1 MTNSRPFLKAIVATI
16 LLSLSSVW
24 LTTFFMPGT
33 VIPEPFHPSS
43 RHFQISPVPPGGDWT
58 S

>member
-33 VIPEPFHPSS
+33 VNPEPFQPSS
-43 RHFQISPVPPGGDWT
+43 HHFQISPIPPGADWT